1 MTRGS
6 LVLTIALVAC
16 SSGPDRDRAES
27 EGMRGVNVAYDA
39 IQVLSTPDVVA
50 HVVDLQPTP
59 DGRVWVLNSL
69 APYFIVVGPDGQIER
84 QFGEQG
90 GGPEEFGL
98 PFALVRGADTA
109 DVWTYDVRRNA
120 VIRISAGERRDIA
133 LPPDSML
140 APSIVSF
147 KGAGVV
153 PSAPWLERLGDGF
166 LMARSRVMREE
177 SALHVWNA
185 DIVLVRGEERIV
197 SVDLHTPI
205 ADYLGDPSSR
215 YPGATF
221 MLPYPMWT
229 FCANGTVALYDP
241 LANTI
246 RRFTEERAELEAI
259 ALPDERQQPVT
270 PDLLFE
276 MFYRRFVEDQPSV
289 QIPPQ
294 EEMRRLTEESNRQM
308 ASNSAPSFPE
318 YADLICTPDG
328 ALWLRL
334 FDVNNG
340 RLGQG
345 PNWLR
350 VATDGSHTSVALPT
364 AFRAFRIEQDRIWGT
379 VSDSLGVESIAWL
392 EMDAVR

>member
-1 MTRGS
+1 MRSVRLLGVWGAIVS
-6 LVLTIALVAC
+6 VAC
-16 SSGPDRDRAES
+16 GGGAPASDSDEQRA
-27 EGMRGVNVAYDA
+27 VNVTLDA
-39 IQVLSTPDVVA
+39 IQVLSTPEVVA
-50 HVVDLQPTP
+50 RVVDLQPTP

-69 APYFIVVGPDGQIER
+69 APYFVVVGPDGRIER

-98 PFALVRGADTA
+98 PMSLVRGAES

-120 VIRISAGERRDIA
+120 LIRVAGGERREIA
-133 LPPDSML
+133 LARDSIPV
-140 APSIVSF
+140 PSIVSF
-147 KGAGVV
+147 QGAGVV
-153 PSAPWLERLGDGF
+153 PAAPWLESLGDGF

-185 DIVLVRGEERIV
+185 DIIAVRGDERIV

-205 ADYLGDPSSR
+205 ADLLGDPSSR

-229 FCANGTVALYDP
+229 VCADGIVALYDP
-241 LANTI
+241 LANSM
-246 RRFTEERAELEAI
+246 RRFTEERAELEPI
-259 ALPDERQQPVT
+259 ALPVERRQAVT

-294 EEMRRLTEESNRQM
+294 EEMRRLTEEQNRQM
-308 ASNSAPSFPE
+308 ASSSAPFFPE
-318 YADLICTPDG
+318 YTDLICTPN
-328 ALWLRL
+328 AFWLRR
-334 FDVNNG
+334 FDSRIG

-345 PNWLR
+345 PEWLR
-350 VATDGSHTSVALPT
+350 IAKDGSQTSVALPNT
-364 AFRAFRIEQDRIWGT
+364 FRAFRIDSDRIWGT
-379 VSDSLGVESIAWL
+379 VSDSLDVASIAWV
-392 EMDAVR
+392 EMDALR